1 VPYSRAQAR
10 WSARTGVAGLLSF
23 FRTILGRGPSLALLL
38 CGALL
43 LAAPVQ
49 AQDDDP
55 TPKQQ
60 LAQFDA
66 SLKEVDRKRDAAE
79 ATETLAMLSETA
91 SQVRRD
97 AEALE
102 KSLQPQL
109 DQLTEQL
116 AQLGT
121 APEGTTEPPELATQR
136 RNLTRQRDAL
146 ASSIAQAKAS
156 AVRAGQ
162 LATDIEKQRTAQRTE
177 ELGQKVDSPLSPSL
191 WRKVAKQLPVDIAR
205 VTPLAAQGRD
215 ALVDALNKEGW
226 WTPLLGLLAAL
237 VMMFPLR
244 LWLRA
249 LGRRFAASDRAPDG
263 RLRRSGLAM
272 WLLLVGTLLPGYAV
286 VVFIASLNA
295 IGGIAPRLQN
305 VADGVVQA
313 TFVAAFIAALS
324 ACLLVPT
331 RPSWRLLN
339 LDDTAA
345 LKLRKYAWG
354 AAALAWFS
362 TVLVAIDQATRT
374 SDVTTVALD
383 GVIALTYLGLIM
395 AMLVTLSR
403 LHRRQNA
410 EAEAKLEAQ
419 ADGVGAAVPV
429 RRSSWLVL
437 ARVAGNLAVTAAI
450 IASLLGYVNFAK
462 FVNEQLIGGAIVVLA
477 AMLLFKFVDDFST
490 WLLNADSKVGQTI
503 LLSTGL
509 SVSRLEQAGVLLSA
523 MLRTLVVLIAL
534 LALAA
539 PFGNV
544 GTIVERIAALANG
557 ITINKDLTLQP
568 GRIATGVLVLLVGV
582 GLTQLMQRWLTD
594 TYLPKTELDLGARN
608 SISTIA
614 GYVGIILVGLWALTA
629 MGLDMK
635 NLALLASALS
645 VGIGFG
651 LQAIIQNFVSG
662 LILLAERPVK
672 IGDWVKLGDQEGDI
686 RRINVRSTEI
696 QVGDKSTLIVPNS
709 ELITKTIRNMTMGN
723 NQGRIQIQFAVPTS
737 TDVAGLKQALLD
749 AYGAHQ
755 AVLAQPAPS
764 VFIDSIAGGQI
775 TFNSF
780 AYVASPRQV
789 YGTRSD
795 LYFSLL
801 QILAERGIP
810 LSTPTDI
817 HLVRDTPPE

>member
-1 VPYSRAQAR
+1 MSSFLRSIRA
-10 WSARTGVAGLLSF
+10 
-23 FRTILGRGPSLALLL
+23 RGPWLALLL
-38 CGALL
+38 CSVFLL
-43 LAAPVQ
+43 SAPVL
-49 AQDDDP
+49 AQDEDP

-60 LAQFDA
+60 LADIDS
-66 SLKEVDRKRDAAE
+66 SLKEIDRKRGDAE
-79 ATETLAMLSETA
+79 AIETLAMLSENA
-91 SQVRRD
+91 SQARRD

-109 DQLTEQL
+109 DRLNEQL

-121 APEGTTEPPELATQR
+121 PAEGATEPPELAAQR
-136 RNLTRQRDAL
+136 RTLNKQRDGL
-146 ASSIAQAKAS
+146 AASVAQAKAS
-156 AVRAGQ
+156 AVRAQQ
-162 LATDIEKQRTAQRTE
+162 LATDIDQQRAAQRTE
-177 ELGQKVDSPLSPSL
+177 ELGKKVASPLSPAL
-191 WRKVAKQLPVDIAR
+191 WSKVAERLPIDIAR
-205 VTPLAAQGRD
+205 VAPLAEQGRD
-215 ALVDALNKEGW
+215 AFVAGIRANGW
-226 WTPLLGLLAAL
+226 GTPLLGLVAAL

-244 LWLRA
+244 LWLRR
-249 LGRRFAASDRAPDG
+249 LGRQFAASDRAPDG

-295 IGGIAPRLQN
+295 IGAIAPRLQN
-305 VADGVVQA
+305 VADGVQQA
-313 TFVAAFIAALS
+313 TFAAAFIAALS
-324 ACLLVPT
+324 ACLLVPS

-354 AAALAWFS
+354 AAALAWLS

-395 AMLVTLSR
+395 AMLVTLAR
-403 LHRRQNA
+403 LHRRQTA

-419 ADGVGAAVPV
+419 AEGVGASTPV

-437 ARVAGNLAVTAAI
+437 ARVAGNIAVVAAI
-450 IASLLGYVNFAK
+450 VATLLGYVNFAK
-462 FVNEQLIGGAIVVLA
+462 FVNQQLIGGSIVVLA
-477 AMLLFKFVDDFST
+477 ATLLFKFVDDLST
-490 WLLNADSKVGQTI
+490 WMLNADSKVGQTI

-523 MLRTLVVLIAL
+523 MLRSLVVLVAL

-544 GTIVERIAALANG
+544 GTIVERIASLSNG
-557 ITINKDLTLQP
+557 IEINKDLTLQP
-568 GRIATGVLVLLVGV
+568 GRIVTGVLVLLVGM
-582 GLTQLMQRWLTD
+582 GLTQLLQRWLTD

-629 MGLDMK
+629 MGLNLK
-635 NLALLASALS
+635 NLALLVSALS

-696 QVGDKSTLIVPNS
+696 QVGDRSTLIVPNS

-723 NQGRIQIQFAVPTS
+723 NQGRIQIQFAVPPS
-737 TDVAGLKQALLD
+737 TDVGNLRQALLD
-749 AYGAHQ
+749 AYTAHTN
-755 AVLAQPAPS
+755 VLKQPAPT
-764 VFIDSIAGGQI
+764 VYIDSIAGGQI
-775 TFNSF
+775 TMNSF

-789 YGTRSD
+789 YATRSD

-801 QILAERGIP
+801 QILAERNIP

-817 HLVRDTPPE
+817 HITRDPQE

>member
-1 VPYSRAQAR
+1 MLCSVF
-10 WSARTGVAGLLSF
+10 LLS
-23 FRTILGRGPSLALLL
+23 
-38 CGALL
+38 
-43 LAAPVQ
+43 APVL
-49 AQDDDP
+49 AQDEDP

-60 LAQFDA
+60 LADIDA
-66 SLKEVDRKRDAAE
+66 KLKEVDRKRGDAA
-79 ATETLAMLSETA
+79 AIETLAMLSEDA
-91 SQVRRD
+91 SKARRD

-109 DQLTEQL
+109 DRLDEQL

-121 APEGTTEPPELATQR
+121 PAEGATEPPELAAQR
-136 RNLTRQRDAL
+136 RTLNKQRDGL
-146 ASSIAQAKAS
+146 AASVAQAKTS
-156 AVRAGQ
+156 AVRAQQ
-162 LATDIEKQRTAQRTE
+162 LATDIDQQRAAQRTE
-177 ELGQKVDSPLSPSL
+177 ELGQKVASPLSPAL
-191 WRKVAKQLPVDIAR
+191 WSKVAERLPIDIAR
-205 VTPLAAQGRD
+205 VAPLAEQGRD
-215 ALVDALNKEGW
+215 AFVAGIRANGW
-226 WTPLLGLLAAL
+226 GTPLLGLVAAL

-244 LWLRA
+244 LWLRR
-249 LGRRFAASDRAPDG
+249 LGRQFAASDRAPDG

-286 VVFIASLNA
+286 VVLMAALDA
-295 IGGIAPRLQN
+295 IDAIAPRLQV
-305 VADGVVQA
+305 VADGLETA
-313 TFVAAFIAALS
+313 TFRAAFIAALS
-324 ACLLVPT
+324 ACLLVPK

-354 AAALAWFS
+354 AAALAWLS

-383 GVIALTYLGLIM
+383 GLIALTYLGLIM
-395 AMLVTLSR
+395 AMLVTLAR
-403 LHRRQNA
+403 LHRRQTA

-419 ADGVGAAVPV
+419 ADGLGVSTPV

-437 ARVAGNLAVTAAI
+437 ARVAGNIAVVAAI
-450 IASLLGYVNFAK
+450 IATLLGYLNFAK
-462 FVNEQLIGGAIVVLA
+462 FVNQQLIGGSIVVLA
-477 AMLLFKFVDDFST
+477 ATLLFKFVDDLST
-490 WLLNADSKVGQTI
+490 WMLNADSKVGQTI

-523 MLRTLVVLIAL
+523 MLRSLVVLVAL

-544 GTIVERIAALANG
+544 GTIVERIASLSNG
-557 ITINKDLTLQP
+557 IEINKDLTLQP
-568 GRIATGVLVLLVGV
+568 GRIVTGVLVLLVGM
-582 GLTQLMQRWLTD
+582 GLTQLLQRWLTD

-629 MGLDMK
+629 MGLNLK
-635 NLALLASALS
+635 NLALLVSALS

-696 QVGDKSTLIVPNS
+696 QVGDRSTLIVPNS

-723 NQGRIQIQFAVPTS
+723 NQGRIQIQFAVPPS
-737 TDVAGLKQALLD
+737 TDVGNLRQALLD
-749 AYGAHQ
+749 AYTAHTN
-755 AVLAQPAPS
+755 VLKQPAPT
-764 VFIDSIAGGQI
+764 VYIDSIAGGQI
-775 TFNSF
+775 TMNSF

-789 YGTRSD
+789 YATRSD

-801 QILAERGIP
+801 QILAERNIP

-817 HLVRDTPPE
+817 HITRDPQE

>member
-1 VPYSRAQAR
+1 MSSFLRSIRA
-10 WSARTGVAGLLSF
+10 
-23 FRTILGRGPSLALLL
+23 RGPWLALLL
-38 CGALL
+38 CTAFLL
-43 LAAPVQ
+43 SAPVL
-49 AQDDDP
+49 AQDEDP

-60 LAQFDA
+60 LADID
-66 SLKEVDRKRDAAE
+66 SRLKEVERKRGDAE
-79 ATETLAMLSETA
+79 AIETLAMLSENA
-91 SQVRRD
+91 SQARRD

-102 KSLQPQL
+102 KALQPQL
-109 DQLTEQL
+109 VRLDEQL

-121 APEGTTEPPELATQR
+121 PAEGTAEPPELAAQR
-136 RNLTRQRDAL
+136 RTITKQRDGL
-146 ASSIAQAKAS
+146 AASVAQAKTS
-156 AVRAGQ
+156 AVRAQQ
-162 LATDIEKQRTAQRTE
+162 LATDIDQQRAAQRTE
-177 ELGQKVDSPLSPSL
+177 ELGQKVASPLSPAL
-191 WRKVAKQLPVDIAR
+191 WSKVAERLPIDIAR
-205 VTPLAAQGRD
+205 VAPLAKQGRD
-215 ALVDALNKEGW
+215 TLIAALRANGW
-226 WTPLLGLLAAL
+226 GTPLLGLAAAL

-244 LWLRA
+244 LWLRR
-249 LGRRFAASDRAPDG
+249 LGRRFAASERAPDG

-295 IGGIAPRLQN
+295 IGAIAPRLQN
-305 VADGVVQA
+305 VADGVEQA
-313 TFVAAFIAALS
+313 TFAAAFIAALS
-324 ACLLVPT
+324 ACLLVPK

-354 AAALAWFS
+354 AAALAWLS

-395 AMLVTLSR
+395 AMLVTLAR
-403 LHRRQNA
+403 LHRRQTA

-419 ADGVGAAVPV
+419 ADGLTVSTPV

-437 ARVAGNLAVTAAI
+437 ARVAGNIAVVAAI
-450 IASLLGYVNFAK
+450 IATLLGYVNFAK
-462 FVNEQLIGGAIVVLA
+462 FVNQQLIGGSIVVLA
-477 AMLLFKFVDDFST
+477 ATLLFKFVDDLST
-490 WLLNADSKVGQTI
+490 WMLNADSKVGQTI

-523 MLRTLVVLIAL
+523 MLRTLVVLVAL

-544 GTIVERIAALANG
+544 GTIVERIASLSNG
-557 ITINKDLTLQP
+557 IEINKDLTLQP
-568 GRIATGVLVLLVGV
+568 GRIVTGVLVLLVGM
-582 GLTQLMQRWLTD
+582 GLTQLLQRWLTD

-629 MGLDMK
+629 MGLNLK
-635 NLALLASALS
+635 NLALLVSALS

-696 QVGDKSTLIVPNS
+696 QVGDRSTLIVPNS

-723 NQGRIQIQFAVPTS
+723 NQGRIQIQFAVPPS
-737 TDVAGLKQALLD
+737 TDVGNLRQALLD
-749 AYGAHQ
+749 AYTAHTS
-755 AVLAQPAPS
+755 VLKQPAPT
-764 VFIDSIAGGQI
+764 VYIDSIAGGQI
-775 TFNSF
+775 TINSF

-789 YGTRSD
+789 YTTRSD

-801 QILAERGIP
+801 QILAERNIP

-817 HLVRDTPPE
+817 HITRDPQE

>member
-1 VPYSRAQAR
+1 VSSFLRSIRA
-10 WSARTGVAGLLSF
+10 
-23 FRTILGRGPSLALLL
+23 RGPWLALLL
-38 CGALL
+38 CTAFLL
-43 LAAPVQ
+43 SAPVL
-49 AQDDDP
+49 AQDEDP

-60 LAQFDA
+60 LADID
-66 SLKEVDRKRDAAE
+66 SRLKEVERKRGDAE
-79 ATETLAMLSETA
+79 AIETLAMLSENA
-91 SQVRRD
+91 SQARRD

-102 KSLQPQL
+102 KALRPQL
-109 DQLTEQL
+109 DRISEQL

-121 APEGTTEPPELATQR
+121 PAEGTTEPPELAAQR
-136 RNLTRQRDAL
+136 RTITKQRDGL
-146 ASSIAQAKAS
+146 AASVAQAKTS
-156 AVRAGQ
+156 AVRAQQ
-162 LATDIEKQRTAQRTE
+162 LATDIDQQRAAQRTE
-177 ELGQKVDSPLSPSL
+177 ELGQKVASPLSPAL
-191 WRKVAKQLPVDIAR
+191 WSKVAERLPIDIAR
-205 VTPLAAQGRD
+205 VAPLAKQGRD
-215 ALVDALNKEGW
+215 TLIAAVRANGW
-226 WTPLLGLLAAL
+226 GTPLLGLAAAL

-244 LWLRA
+244 LWLRR
-249 LGRRFAASDRAPDG
+249 LGRRFAASERAPDG

-295 IGGIAPRLQN
+295 IGAIAPRLQN
-305 VADGVVQA
+305 VADGVEQA
-313 TFVAAFIAALS
+313 TFAAAFIAALS
-324 ACLLVPT
+324 ACLLVPK

-354 AAALAWFS
+354 AAALAWLS

-395 AMLVTLSR
+395 AMLVTLAR
-403 LHRRQNA
+403 LHRRQTA

-419 ADGVGAAVPV
+419 ADGLTVSTPV

-437 ARVAGNLAVTAAI
+437 ARVAGNIAVVAAI
-450 IASLLGYVNFAK
+450 IATLLGYVNFAK
-462 FVNEQLIGGAIVVLA
+462 FVNQQLIGGSIVVLA
-477 AMLLFKFVDDFST
+477 ATLLFKFVDDLST
-490 WLLNADSKVGQTI
+490 WMLNADSKVGQTI

-523 MLRTLVVLIAL
+523 MLRTLVVLVAL

-544 GTIVERIAALANG
+544 GTIVERIASLSNG
-557 ITINKDLTLQP
+557 IEINKDLTLQP
-568 GRIATGVLVLLVGV
+568 GRIVTGVLVLLVGM
-582 GLTQLMQRWLTD
+582 GLTQLLQRWLTD

-629 MGLDMK
+629 MGLNLK
-635 NLALLASALS
+635 NLALLVSALS

-696 QVGDKSTLIVPNS
+696 QVGDRSTLIVPNS

-723 NQGRIQIQFAVPTS
+723 NQGRIQIQFAVPPS
-737 TDVAGLKQALLD
+737 TDVGNLRQALLD
-749 AYGAHQ
+749 AYTAHTS
-755 AVLAQPAPS
+755 VLKQPAPT
-764 VFIDSIAGGQI
+764 VYIDSIAGGQI
-775 TFNSF
+775 TINSF

-789 YGTRSD
+789 YATRSD

-801 QILAERGIP
+801 QILAERNIP

-817 HLVRDTPPE
+817 HITRDPQE

>member
-1 VPYSRAQAR
+1 M
-10 WSARTGVAGLLSF
+10 AGLSSF
-23 FRTILGRGPSLALLL
+23 FRTILVRGPWLALLL
-38 CGALL
+38 CCTLL
-43 LAAPVQ
+43 LAVPAL

-60 LAQFDA
+60 LAQID
-66 SLKEVDRKRDAAE
+66 STLKDIERKRVDAA
-79 ATETLAMLSETA
+79 AVETLSMLSEEA
-91 SQVRRD
+91 SQARRD

-102 KSLQPQL
+102 KALQPQL
-109 DQLTEQL
+109 DRLDEQL

-121 APEGTTEPPELATQR
+121 PAEGTTEPPELVTQR
-136 RNLTRQRDAL
+136 RTITRQRDGL
-146 ASSIAQAKAS
+146 MASMAQAKAS
-156 AVRAGQ
+156 AVRAQ
-162 LATDIEKQRTAQRTE
+162 QMAADIDQQRTAQRTE
-177 ELGQKVDSPLSPSL
+177 ELGQKVASPLSPAL
-191 WRKVAKQLPVDIAR
+191 WTKVAERLPIDIAR
-205 VTPLAAQGRD
+205 VAPLAQMGRD
-215 ALVDALNKEGW
+215 ALVAGIRTHGW
-226 WTPLLGLLAAL
+226 GTLLLGVAAAL

-249 LGRRFAASDRAPDG
+249 LGRRFAASERAPDG

-286 VVFIASLNA
+286 VVLMAALDAINA
-295 IGGIAPRLQN
+295 IAPRLQV
-305 VADGVVQA
+305 VAEGIETA
-313 TFVAAFIAALS
+313 TFRAAFIAALS
-324 ACLLVPT
+324 ACMLVPQ

-354 AAALAWFS
+354 AAALAWLS
-362 TVLVAIDQATRT
+362 TVLVAVDQATRT

-395 AMLVTLSR
+395 AMLVTLAR
-403 LHRRQNA
+403 LHRRQTA

-419 ADGVGAAVPV
+419 ADGQGAAVPV

-437 ARVAGNLAVTAAI
+437 ARVAGNIAVVAAI
-450 IASLLGYVNFAK
+450 IATLMGYVNFAK
-462 FVNEQLIGGAIVVLA
+462 FVNQQLIGGSIVVLA
-477 AMLLFKFVDDFST
+477 ATLLFKFVDDFST

-523 MLRTLVVLIAL
+523 VLRTFVVLIAL

-539 PFGNV
+539 PFGNIGSV
-544 GTIVERIAALANG
+544 VERVASLANG
-557 ITINKDLTLQP
+557 ISIGDITLKP
-568 GRIATGVLVLLVGV
+568 ARIAIALLVMLVGL
-582 GLTQLMQRWLTD
+582 GLTQLLQRWLTD

-608 SISTIA
+608 SISTITR
-614 GYVGIILVGLWALTA
+614 YVGIILVGLWALTA
-629 MGLDMK
+629 MGLNLK
-635 NLALLASALS
+635 NLALLVSALS

-723 NQGRIQIQFAVPTS
+723 NQGRIQIQFAVPAS
-737 TDVAGLKQALLD
+737 TDVAGLRQALLD
-749 AYGAHQ
+749 AYGAHDT
-755 AVLAQPAPS
+755 VLPQPAPA
-764 VFIDSIAGGQI
+764 VYIDGIAGGQI
-775 TFNSF
+775 TINSF
-780 AYVASPRQV
+780 AYVVSPRQV

-801 QILAERGIP
+801 QILAERHIP

-817 HLVRDTPPE
+817 HITRDPPQ

>member
-1 VPYSRAQAR
+1 MSSFLRSIRA
-10 WSARTGVAGLLSF
+10 
-23 FRTILGRGPSLALLL
+23 RGPWLALLL
-38 CGALL
+38 CSVFLL
-43 LAAPVQ
+43 SAPVL
-49 AQDDDP
+49 AQDEDP

-60 LAQFDA
+60 LADIDS
-66 SLKEVDRKRDAAE
+66 SLKEIDRKRGDAE
-79 ATETLAMLSETA
+79 AIETLAMLSENA
-91 SQVRRD
+91 SQARRD

-109 DQLTEQL
+109 DRLDEQL

-121 APEGTTEPPELATQR
+121 PAEGAIEPPELAAQR
-136 RNLTRQRDAL
+136 RTLNKQRDGL
-146 ASSIAQAKAS
+146 AASVAQAKAS
-156 AVRAGQ
+156 AVRAQQ
-162 LATDIEKQRTAQRTE
+162 LATDIDQQRAAQRTE
-177 ELGQKVDSPLSPSL
+177 ELGKKVASPLSPAL
-191 WRKVAKQLPVDIAR
+191 WSKVAERLPIDIAR
-205 VTPLAAQGRD
+205 VAPLAEQGRD
-215 ALVDALNKEGW
+215 AFVAGIRANGW
-226 WTPLLGLLAAL
+226 GTPLLGLVAAL

-244 LWLRA
+244 LWLRR
-249 LGRRFAASDRAPDG
+249 LGRQFAASDRAPDG

-295 IGGIAPRLQN
+295 IGAIAPRLQN
-305 VADGVVQA
+305 VADGVQQA
-313 TFVAAFIAALS
+313 TFAAAFIAALS
-324 ACLLVPT
+324 ACLLVPS

-354 AAALAWFS
+354 AAALAWLS
-362 TVLVAIDQATRT
+362 TVLVAIDRATRT

-395 AMLVTLSR
+395 AMLVTLAR
-403 LHRRQNA
+403 LHRRQTA

-419 ADGVGAAVPV
+419 ADGQGPSTPV

-437 ARVAGNLAVTAAI
+437 ARVAGNIAVVAAI
-450 IASLLGYVNFAK
+450 VATLLGYVNFAK
-462 FVNEQLIGGAIVVLA
+462 FVNQQLIGGSIVVLA
-477 AMLLFKFVDDFST
+477 ATLLFKFVDDLST
-490 WLLNADSKVGQTI
+490 WMLNADSKVGQTI

-523 MLRTLVVLIAL
+523 MLRSLVVLVAL

-544 GTIVERIAALANG
+544 GTIVERIASLSNG
-557 ITINKDLTLQP
+557 IEINKDLTLQP
-568 GRIATGVLVLLVGV
+568 GRIVTGVLVLLVGM
-582 GLTQLMQRWLTD
+582 GLTQLLQRWLTD

-629 MGLDMK
+629 MGLNLK
-635 NLALLASALS
+635 NLALLVSALS

-696 QVGDKSTLIVPNS
+696 QVGDRSTLIVPNS

-723 NQGRIQIQFAVPTS
+723 NQGRIQIQFAVPPS
-737 TDVAGLKQALLD
+737 TDVGNLRQALLD
-749 AYGAHQ
+749 AYTAHTN
-755 AVLAQPAPS
+755 VLKQPAPT
-764 VFIDSIAGGQI
+764 VYIDSIAGGQI
-775 TFNSF
+775 TMNSF

-789 YGTRSD
+789 YATRSD

-801 QILAERGIP
+801 QILAERNIP

-817 HLVRDTPPE
+817 HITRDPQE

>member
-1 VPYSRAQAR
+1 
-10 WSARTGVAGLLSF
+10 
-23 FRTILGRGPSLALLL
+23 
-38 CGALL
+38 
-43 LAAPVQ
+43 
-49 AQDDDP
+49 
-55 TPKQQ
+55 
-60 LAQFDA
+60 
-66 SLKEVDRKRDAAE
+66 
-79 ATETLAMLSETA
+79 M
-91 SQVRRD
+91 
-97 AEALE
+97 
-102 KSLQPQL
+102 
-109 DQLTEQL
+109 
-116 AQLGT
+116 
-121 APEGTTEPPELATQR
+121 
-136 RNLTRQRDAL
+136 
-146 ASSIAQAKAS
+146 
-156 AVRAGQ
+156 
-162 LATDIEKQRTAQRTE
+162 
-177 ELGQKVDSPLSPSL
+177 
-191 WRKVAKQLPVDIAR
+191 
-205 VTPLAAQGRD
+205 
-215 ALVDALNKEGW
+215 
-226 WTPLLGLLAAL
+226 
-237 VMMFPLR
+237 
-244 LWLRA
+244 
-249 LGRRFAASDRAPDG
+249 
-263 RLRRSGLAM
+263 
-272 WLLLVGTLLPGYAV
+272 
-286 VVFIASLNA
+286 
-295 IGGIAPRLQN
+295 
-305 VADGVVQA
+305 
-313 TFVAAFIAALS
+313 
-324 ACLLVPT
+324 
-331 RPSWRLLN
+331 
-339 LDDTAA
+339 
-345 LKLRKYAWG
+345 
-354 AAALAWFS
+354 
-362 TVLVAIDQATRT
+362 
-374 SDVTTVALD
+374 
-383 GVIALTYLGLIM
+383 
-395 AMLVTLSR
+395 
-403 LHRRQNA
+403 
-410 EAEAKLEAQ
+410 
-419 ADGVGAAVPV
+419 GAAVPV

-523 MLRTLVVLIAL
+523 MLRALVVLIAL

-568 GRIATGVLVLLVGV
+568 GRIVTGVLVLLVGV

>member
-1 VPYSRAQAR
+1 MS
-10 WSARTGVAGLLSF
+10 
-23 FRTILGRGPSLALLL
+23 
-38 CGALL
+38 
-43 LAAPVQ
+43 APVL
-49 AQDDDP
+49 AQDEDP

-60 LAQFDA
+60 LADID
-66 SLKEVDRKRDAAE
+66 SRLKEVERKRGDAE
-79 ATETLAMLSETA
+79 AIETLAMLSENA
-91 SQVRRD
+91 SQARRD

-102 KSLQPQL
+102 KALQPQL
-109 DQLTEQL
+109 VRLDEQL

-121 APEGTTEPPELATQR
+121 PAEGTAEPPELAAQR
-136 RNLTRQRDAL
+136 RTITKQRDGL
-146 ASSIAQAKAS
+146 AASVAQAKTS
-156 AVRAGQ
+156 AVRAQQ
-162 LATDIEKQRTAQRTE
+162 LATDIDQQRAAQRTE
-177 ELGQKVDSPLSPSL
+177 ELGQKVASPLSPAL
-191 WRKVAKQLPVDIAR
+191 WSKVAERLPIDIAR
-205 VTPLAAQGRD
+205 VAPLAKQGRD
-215 ALVDALNKEGW
+215 TLIAALRANGW
-226 WTPLLGLLAAL
+226 GTPLLGLAAAL

-244 LWLRA
+244 LWLRR
-249 LGRRFAASDRAPDG
+249 LGRRFAASERAPDG

-295 IGGIAPRLQN
+295 IGAIAPRLQN
-305 VADGVVQA
+305 VADGVEQA
-313 TFVAAFIAALS
+313 TFAAAFIAALS
-324 ACLLVPT
+324 ACLLVPK

-354 AAALAWFS
+354 AAALAWLS

-395 AMLVTLSR
+395 AMLVTLAR
-403 LHRRQNA
+403 LHRRQTA

-419 ADGVGAAVPV
+419 ADGLTVSTPV

-437 ARVAGNLAVTAAI
+437 ARVAGNIAVVAAI
-450 IASLLGYVNFAK
+450 IATLLGYVNFAK
-462 FVNEQLIGGAIVVLA
+462 FVNQQLIGGSIVVLA
-477 AMLLFKFVDDFST
+477 ATLLFKFVDDLST
-490 WLLNADSKVGQTI
+490 WMLNADSKVGQTI

-523 MLRTLVVLIAL
+523 MLRTLVVLVAL

-544 GTIVERIAALANG
+544 GTIVERIASLSNG
-557 ITINKDLTLQP
+557 IEINKDLTLQP
-568 GRIATGVLVLLVGV
+568 GRIVTGVLVLLVGM
-582 GLTQLMQRWLTD
+582 GLTQLLQRWLTD

-629 MGLDMK
+629 MGLNLK
-635 NLALLASALS
+635 NLALLVSALS

-696 QVGDKSTLIVPNS
+696 QVGDRSTLIVPNS

-723 NQGRIQIQFAVPTS
+723 NQGRIQIQFAVPPS
-737 TDVAGLKQALLD
+737 TDVGNLRQALLD
-749 AYGAHQ
+749 AYTAHTS
-755 AVLAQPAPS
+755 VLKQPAPT
-764 VFIDSIAGGQI
+764 VYIDSIAGGQI
-775 TFNSF
+775 TINSF

-789 YGTRSD
+789 YATRSD

-801 QILAERGIP
+801 QILAERNIP

-817 HLVRDTPPE
+817 HITRDPQE

>member
-1 VPYSRAQAR
+1 M
-10 WSARTGVAGLLSF
+10 
-23 FRTILGRGPSLALLL
+23 RGPWLALLL

-43 LAAPVQ
+43 LAAPVL

-66 SLKEVDRKRDAAE
+66 SLKDVERKRDSAE

-97 AEALE
+97 AEALG

-109 DQLTEQL
+109 DQLDEQL

-121 APEGTTEPPELATQR
+121 APEGSTEPPELATQR

-146 ASSIAQAKAS
+146 ASSVAQAKTS

-162 LATDIEKQRTAQRTE
+162 LANDIEKQRTAQRTE
-177 ELGQKVDSPLSPSL
+177 ELGQKVDSPLSPKL

-215 ALVDALNKEGW
+215 ALVSALDKEGW
-226 WTPLLGLLAAL
+226 GTPLLGLLAAL

-249 LGRRFAASDRAPDG
+249 LGRRFAASERAPDG

-295 IGGIAPRLQN
+295 IGGIAPRLQT
-305 VADGVVQA
+305 VADGVQA
-313 TFVAAFIAALS
+313 ASFAAAFIAALS

-362 TVLVAIDQATRT
+362 TVLVAIDRATRT

-403 LHRRQNA
+403 LHRRQTA

-450 IASLLGYVNFAK
+450 IATLLGYVNFAK
-462 FVNEQLIGGAIVVLA
+462 FVNQQLIGGSIVVLA
-477 AMLLFKFVDDFST
+477 ALLLFKFVDDLCT

-523 MLRTLVVLIAL
+523 VLRTLVVLIAL

-539 PFGNV
+539 PFGNIGSV
-544 GTIVERIAALANG
+544 VERMGALASGFPIGN
-557 ITINKDLTLQP
+557 ITLKP
-568 GRIATGVLVLLVGV
+568 ARIAIALMVVIV
-582 GLTQLMQRWLTD
+582 GLAVVQLMQRWLAD

-608 SISTIA
+608 SISMITR
-614 GYVGIILVGLWALTA
+614 YVGIILVGLWALTA

-723 NQGRIQIQFAVPTS
+723 NQGRIQIQFAVPAS

-755 AVLAQPAPS
+755 AVLQQPAPS
-764 VFIDSIAGGQI
+764 VFIDSIGGGQI

-801 QILAERGIP
+801 QILAERDIP

>member
-1 VPYSRAQAR
+1 MAGVSSFLRSIRA
-10 WSARTGVAGLLSF
+10 
-23 FRTILGRGPSLALLL
+23 RGPWLVLLL
-38 CGALL
+38 CSVFLL
-43 LAAPVQ
+43 SAPVL
-49 AQDDDP
+49 AQDEDP

-60 LAQFDA
+60 LADIDA
-66 SLKEVDRKRDAAE
+66 KLKEVDRKRGDAA
-79 ATETLAMLSETA
+79 AIETLAMLSEDA
-91 SQVRRD
+91 SKARRD

-109 DQLTEQL
+109 DRLDEQL

-121 APEGTTEPPELATQR
+121 PAEGATEPPELAAQR
-136 RNLTRQRDAL
+136 RTLNKQRDGL
-146 ASSIAQAKAS
+146 AASVAQAKTS
-156 AVRAGQ
+156 AVRAQQ
-162 LATDIEKQRTAQRTE
+162 LATDIDQQRAAQRTE
-177 ELGQKVDSPLSPSL
+177 ELGQKVASPLSPAL
-191 WRKVAKQLPVDIAR
+191 WSKVAERLPIDIAR
-205 VTPLAAQGRD
+205 VAPLAEQGRD
-215 ALVDALNKEGW
+215 AFVAGIRANGW
-226 WTPLLGLLAAL
+226 GTPLLGLVAAL

-244 LWLRA
+244 LWLRR
-249 LGRRFAASDRAPDG
+249 LGRQFAASDRAPDG

-295 IGGIAPRLQN
+295 IGAIAPRLQN
-305 VADGVVQA
+305 VADGVQQA
-313 TFVAAFIAALS
+313 TFAAAFIAALS
-324 ACLLVPT
+324 ACLLVPS

-354 AAALAWFS
+354 AAALAWLS
-362 TVLVAIDQATRT
+362 TVLVAIDRATRT

-395 AMLVTLSR
+395 AMLVTLAR
-403 LHRRQNA
+403 LHRRQTA

-419 ADGVGAAVPV
+419 ADGQGPSTPV

-437 ARVAGNLAVTAAI
+437 ARVAGNIAVVAAI
-450 IASLLGYVNFAK
+450 VATLLGYVNFAK
-462 FVNEQLIGGAIVVLA
+462 FVNQQLIGGSIVVLA
-477 AMLLFKFVDDFST
+477 ATLLFKFVDDLST
-490 WLLNADSKVGQTI
+490 WMLNADSKVGQTI

-523 MLRTLVVLIAL
+523 MLRSLVVLVAL

-544 GTIVERIAALANG
+544 GTIVERIASLSNG
-557 ITINKDLTLQP
+557 IEINKDLTLQP
-568 GRIATGVLVLLVGV
+568 GRIVTGVLVLLVGM
-582 GLTQLMQRWLTD
+582 GLTQLLQRWLTD

-629 MGLDMK
+629 MGLNLK
-635 NLALLASALS
+635 NLALLVSALS

-696 QVGDKSTLIVPNS
+696 QVGDRSTLIVPNS

-723 NQGRIQIQFAVPTS
+723 NQGRIQIQFAVPPS
-737 TDVAGLKQALLD
+737 TDVGNLRQALLD
-749 AYGAHQ
+749 AYTAHTN
-755 AVLAQPAPS
+755 VLKQPAPT
-764 VFIDSIAGGQI
+764 VYIDSIAGGQI
-775 TFNSF
+775 TMNSF

-789 YGTRSD
+789 YATRSD

-801 QILAERGIP
+801 QILAERNIP

-817 HLVRDTPPE
+817 HITRDPQE

>member
-1 VPYSRAQAR
+1 MSSFLRSIRA
-10 WSARTGVAGLLSF
+10 
-23 FRTILGRGPSLALLL
+23 RGPWLALLL
-38 CGALL
+38 CSVFLL
-43 LAAPVQ
+43 SAPVL
-49 AQDDDP
+49 AQDEDP

-60 LAQFDA
+60 LADIDS
-66 SLKEVDRKRDAAE
+66 SLKEIDRKRGDAE
-79 ATETLAMLSETA
+79 AIETLAMLSENA
-91 SQVRRD
+91 SQARRD
-97 AEALE
+97 AEALD

-109 DQLTEQL
+109 DRLNEQL

-121 APEGTTEPPELATQR
+121 PAEGTTEPPELATQR
-136 RNLTRQRDAL
+136 RTLTKQRDGL
-146 ASSIAQAKAS
+146 AASVAQAKAS
-156 AVRAGQ
+156 AVRAQQ
-162 LATDIEKQRTAQRTE
+162 LAADIEQQRTAQRTE
-177 ELGQKVDSPLSPSL
+177 ELGQKVASPLSPAL
-191 WRKVAKQLPVDIAR
+191 WSKVAERLPIDIAR
-205 VTPLAAQGRD
+205 VAPLAEQGRD
-215 ALVDALNKEGW
+215 AFVAGIRTHGW
-226 WTPLLGLLAAL
+226 GTPVLGLIAAL

-244 LWLRA
+244 LWLRR
-249 LGRRFAASDRAPDG
+249 LGRQFAASDRAPDG

-295 IGGIAPRLQN
+295 IGAIAPRLQN
-305 VADGVVQA
+305 VADGVQQA
-313 TFVAAFIAALS
+313 TFAAAFIAALS
-324 ACLLVPT
+324 ACLLVPS

-354 AAALAWFS
+354 AAALAWLS
-362 TVLVAIDQATRT
+362 TVLVAIDRATRT

-395 AMLVTLSR
+395 AMLVTLAR
-403 LHRRQNA
+403 LHRRQTA

-419 ADGVGAAVPV
+419 AEGVGASTPV

-437 ARVAGNLAVTAAI
+437 ARVAGNIAVVAAI
-450 IASLLGYVNFAK
+450 VATLLGYVNFAK
-462 FVNEQLIGGAIVVLA
+462 FVNQQLIGGSIVVLA
-477 AMLLFKFVDDFST
+477 ATLLFKFVDDLST
-490 WLLNADSKVGQTI
+490 WMLNADSKVGQTI

-523 MLRTLVVLIAL
+523 MLRTLVVLVAL

-544 GTIVERIAALANG
+544 GTIVERIASLSNG
-557 ITINKDLTLQP
+557 IKINEGLTLQP
-568 GRIATGVLVLLVGV
+568 GRIVTGVLVLLVGM
-582 GLTQLMQRWLTD
+582 GLTQLLQRWLTD

-614 GYVGIILVGLWALTA
+614 GYVGIILVCLWALTA
-629 MGLDMK
+629 MGLNLK
-635 NLALLASALS
+635 NLALLVSALS

-696 QVGDKSTLIVPNS
+696 QVGDRSTLIVPNS

-723 NQGRIQIQFAVPTS
+723 NQGRIQIQFAVPPS
-737 TDVAGLKQALLD
+737 TDVGNLRQALLD
-749 AYGAHQ
+749 AYTAHTN
-755 AVLAQPAPS
+755 VLKQPAPT
-764 VFIDSIAGGQI
+764 VYIDSIAGGQI
-775 TFNSF
+775 TINSF

-789 YGTRSD
+789 YATRSD

-801 QILAERGIP
+801 QILAERNIP

-817 HLVRDTPPE
+817 HITRDPQE

>member
-1 VPYSRAQAR
+1 M
-10 WSARTGVAGLLSF
+10 
-23 FRTILGRGPSLALLL
+23 RGPSLALLL

-43 LAAPVQ
+43 LAAPVL

-66 SLKEVDRKRDAAE
+66 SLKDVERKRDSAE

-97 AEALE
+97 AEALD

-121 APEGTTEPPELATQR
+121 APEGTTELPELAAQR

-146 ASSIAQAKAS
+146 ASSVAQAKSS

-162 LATDIEKQRTAQRTE
+162 LANDIEKQRTAQRTE
-177 ELGQKVDSPLSPSL
+177 ELGQKVDSPLSPAL

-215 ALVDALNKEGW
+215 ALVAALDKEGW
-226 WTPLLGLLAAL
+226 GTPLLGLLAAL

-249 LGRRFAASDRAPDG
+249 LGRRFAASERAPDG

-295 IGGIAPRLQN
+295 IGSIAPRLQT
-305 VADGVVQA
+305 VADGVQHA
-313 TFVAAFIAALS
+313 SFAAAFIAALS
-324 ACLLVPT
+324 ACLLVPK

-362 TVLVAIDQATRT
+362 TVLVAIDRATRT

-403 LHRRQNA
+403 LHRRQTA
-410 EAEAKLEAQ
+410 EAEANLEAQ

-450 IASLLGYVNFAK
+450 IATLLGYVNFAK
-462 FVNEQLIGGAIVVLA
+462 FVNQQLIGGSIVVLA
-477 AMLLFKFVDDFST
+477 ALLLFKFVDDLCT

-523 MLRTLVVLIAL
+523 VLRTLVVLIAL

-539 PFGNV
+539 PFGNIGSV
-544 GTIVERIAALANG
+544 VERMGALASGFPIGN
-557 ITINKDLTLQP
+557 ITLKP
-568 GRIATGVLVLLVGV
+568 ARIAIALMVVIV
-582 GLTQLMQRWLTD
+582 GLAVVQLMQRWLTD

-608 SISTIA
+608 SISMITR
-614 GYVGIILVGLWALTA
+614 YVGIILVGLWALTA

-755 AVLAQPAPS
+755 AVLQQPAPS
-764 VFIDSIAGGQI
+764 VFIDSIGGGQI

-801 QILAERGIP
+801 QILAERDIP

-817 HLVRDTPPE
+817 HLVRDTHPE

>member
-1 VPYSRAQAR
+1 M
-10 WSARTGVAGLLSF
+10 AGLSSF
-23 FRTILGRGPSLALLL
+23 LQLIRKRGPWLALLL
-38 CGALL
+38 CSVFLL
-43 LAAPVQ
+43 SAPVL
-49 AQDDDP
+49 AQDEDP

-60 LAQFDA
+60 LADIDS
-66 SLKEVDRKRDAAE
+66 SLKDVERKRGDAE
-79 ATETLAMLSETA
+79 ATETLAMLSENA
-91 SQVRRD
+91 SQARRD

-102 KSLQPQL
+102 KALQPQL
-109 DQLTEQL
+109 DRLNEQL

-121 APEGTTEPPELATQR
+121 PAEGTTEPPELAAQR
-136 RNLTRQRDAL
+136 RTLTKQRDGL
-146 ASSIAQAKAS
+146 AASVAQAKAS
-156 AVRAGQ
+156 AVRAQQ
-162 LATDIEKQRTAQRTE
+162 LAADIEQQRTAQRTE
-177 ELGQKVDSPLSPSL
+177 ELGKKVASPLSPAL
-191 WRKVAKQLPVDIAR
+191 WSKVAERLPIDIAR
-205 VTPLAAQGRD
+205 VAPLAEQGRD
-215 ALVDALNKEGW
+215 AFVAGIRTHGW
-226 WTPLLGLLAAL
+226 GTPVLGLIAAL

-249 LGRRFAASDRAPDG
+249 LGRRFAASERAPDG

-295 IGGIAPRLQN
+295 IGAIAPRLQN
-305 VADGVVQA
+305 VADGVQQA
-313 TFVAAFIAALS
+313 TFAAAFIAALS
-324 ACLLVPT
+324 ACLLVPS

-354 AAALAWFS
+354 AAALAWLS
-362 TVLVAIDQATRT
+362 TVLVALDQATRT

-395 AMLVTLSR
+395 AMLVTLAR
-403 LHRRQNA
+403 LHRRQTA

-419 ADGVGAAVPV
+419 AEGLGASTPV

-437 ARVAGNLAVTAAI
+437 ARVAGNIAVVAAI
-450 IASLLGYVNFAK
+450 VATLLGYVNFAK
-462 FVNEQLIGGAIVVLA
+462 FVNQQLIGGSIVVLA
-477 AMLLFKFVDDFST
+477 ATLLFKFVDDLST
-490 WLLNADSKVGQTI
+490 WMLNADSKVGQTI

-523 MLRTLVVLIAL
+523 MLRTLVVLVAL

-544 GTIVERIAALANG
+544 GTIVERIASLSNG
-557 ITINKDLTLQP
+557 IKINEGLTLQP
-568 GRIATGVLVLLVGV
+568 GRIVTGVLVLLVGM
-582 GLTQLMQRWLTD
+582 GLTQLLQRWLTD

-614 GYVGIILVGLWALTA
+614 GYVGIILVCLWALTA
-629 MGLDMK
+629 MGLNLK
-635 NLALLASALS
+635 NLALLVSALS

-696 QVGDKSTLIVPNS
+696 QVGDRSTLIVPNS

-723 NQGRIQIQFAVPTS
+723 NQGRIQIQFAVPPS
-737 TDVAGLKQALLD
+737 TDVGNLRQALLD
-749 AYGAHQ
+749 AYTAHTN
-755 AVLAQPAPS
+755 VLKQPAPT
-764 VFIDSIAGGQI
+764 VYIDSIAGGQI
-775 TFNSF
+775 TINSF

-789 YGTRSD
+789 YATRSD

-801 QILAERGIP
+801 QILAERNIP

-817 HLVRDTPPE
+817 HITRDPQE

>member
-1 VPYSRAQAR
+1 M
-10 WSARTGVAGLLSF
+10 AGLSSF
-23 FRTILGRGPSLALLL
+23 LRSIRARGPWLALLL
-38 CGALL
+38 CSAFLL
-43 LAAPVQ
+43 SAPVL
-49 AQDDDP
+49 AQDDAP

-60 LAQFDA
+60 LAGIDA
-66 SLKEVDRKRDAAE
+66 KLKEVDRKRGDAA
-79 ATETLAMLSETA
+79 AIETLAMLSEDA
-91 SQVRRD
+91 SKARRD

-102 KSLQPQL
+102 KELQPQL
-109 DQLTEQL
+109 VRLDEQL

-121 APEGTTEPPELATQR
+121 PAEGTTEPPELAAQR
-136 RNLTRQRDAL
+136 RTINKQRDGL
-146 ASSIAQAKAS
+146 AASVAQAKTS
-156 AVRAGQ
+156 AVRAQQ
-162 LATDIEKQRTAQRTE
+162 LAADIDQQRTAQRAE
-177 ELGQKVDSPLSPSL
+177 DMGKKVASPLSPAL
-191 WRKVAKQLPVDIAR
+191 WSKVAERLPIDIAR
-205 VTPLAAQGRD
+205 VAPLAEQGRD
-215 ALVDALNKEGW
+215 TFVAGIRANGW
-226 WTPLLGLLAAL
+226 GTPLLGLVAAL

-244 LWLRA
+244 LWLRR
-249 LGRRFAASDRAPDG
+249 LGRRFAESERAPDG

-295 IGGIAPRLQN
+295 VDAIAPRLQN
-305 VADGVVQA
+305 VADGVQQA
-313 TFVAAFIAALS
+313 TFAAAFIAALS
-324 ACLLVPT
+324 ACLLVPN

-354 AAALAWFS
+354 AAALAWLS
-362 TVLVAIDQATRT
+362 TVLVALDQATRT

-395 AMLVTLSR
+395 AMLVTLAR
-403 LHRRQNA
+403 LHRRQTA

-419 ADGVGAAVPV
+419 ADGLTASTPV

-437 ARVAGNLAVTAAI
+437 ARVAGNIAVVAAI
-450 IASLLGYVNFAK
+450 IATLLGYVNFAK
-462 FVNEQLIGGAIVVLA
+462 FVNQQLIGGSIVVMA

-523 MLRTLVVLIAL
+523 MLRTLVVLVAL

-544 GTIVERIAALANG
+544 GTIVERIASLANG
-557 ITINKDLTLQP
+557 IEINKDLTLQP
-568 GRIATGVLVLLVGV
+568 GRIVTGVLVLLVGM
-582 GLTQLMQRWLTD
+582 GLTQLLQRWLTD

-629 MGLDMK
+629 MGLNLK
-635 NLALLASALS
+635 NLALLVSALS

-723 NQGRIQIQFAVPTS
+723 NQGRIQIQFAVPPS
-737 TDVAGLKQALLD
+737 TDVGNLRQALLD
-749 AYGAHQ
+749 AYTAHTN
-755 AVLAQPAPS
+755 VLKQPAPT
-764 VFIDSIAGGQI
+764 VYIDSIAGGQI
-775 TFNSF
+775 TINSF

-789 YGTRSD
+789 YATRSD

-801 QILAERGIP
+801 HILAERNIP

-817 HLVRDTPPE
+817 HITRDPQE

>member
-1 VPYSRAQAR
+1 MPYSRAQAR
-10 WSARTGVAGLLSF
+10 LSARTGVAGVSSF
-23 FRTILGRGPSLALLL
+23 LRSIRARGPWLVLLL
-38 CGALL
+38 CSVFLL
-43 LAAPVQ
+43 SAPVL
-49 AQDDDP
+49 AQDEDP

-60 LAQFDA
+60 LADIDA
-66 SLKEVDRKRDAAE
+66 KLKEVDRKRGDAA
-79 ATETLAMLSETA
+79 AIETLAMLSDDA
-91 SQVRRD
+91 SKARRD

-109 DQLTEQL
+109 DRLDEQL

-121 APEGTTEPPELATQR
+121 PAEGATEPPELAAQR
-136 RNLTRQRDAL
+136 RTLNKQRDGL
-146 ASSIAQAKAS
+146 AASVAQAKTS
-156 AVRAGQ
+156 AVRAQQ
-162 LATDIEKQRTAQRTE
+162 LATDIDQQRAAQRTE
-177 ELGQKVDSPLSPSL
+177 ELGQKVASPLSPAL
-191 WRKVAKQLPVDIAR
+191 WSKVAERLPIDIAR
-205 VTPLAAQGRD
+205 VAPLAEQGRD
-215 ALVDALNKEGW
+215 AFVAGIRANGW
-226 WTPLLGLLAAL
+226 GTPLLGLVAAL

-244 LWLRA
+244 LWLRR
-249 LGRRFAASDRAPDG
+249 LGRQFAASDRAPDG

-295 IGGIAPRLQN
+295 IGAIAPRLQN
-305 VADGVVQA
+305 VADGVQQA
-313 TFVAAFIAALS
+313 TFAAAFIAALS
-324 ACLLVPT
+324 ACLLVPS

-354 AAALAWFS
+354 AAALAWLS
-362 TVLVAIDQATRT
+362 TVLVAIDRATRT

-395 AMLVTLSR
+395 AMLVTLAR
-403 LHRRQNA
+403 LHRRQTA

-419 ADGVGAAVPV
+419 ADGQGPSTPV

-437 ARVAGNLAVTAAI
+437 ARVAGNIAVVAAI
-450 IASLLGYVNFAK
+450 VATLLGYVNFAK
-462 FVNEQLIGGAIVVLA
+462 FVNQQLIGGSIVVLA
-477 AMLLFKFVDDFST
+477 ATLLFKFVDDLST
-490 WLLNADSKVGQTI
+490 WMLNADSKVGQTI

-523 MLRTLVVLIAL
+523 MLRSLVVLVAL

-544 GTIVERIAALANG
+544 GTIVERIASLSNG
-557 ITINKDLTLQP
+557 IEINKDLTLQP
-568 GRIATGVLVLLVGV
+568 GRIVTGVLVLLVGM
-582 GLTQLMQRWLTD
+582 GLTQLLQRWLTD

-629 MGLDMK
+629 MGLNLK
-635 NLALLASALS
+635 NLALLVSALS

-696 QVGDKSTLIVPNS
+696 QVGDRSTLIVPNS

-723 NQGRIQIQFAVPTS
+723 NQGRIQIQFAVPPS
-737 TDVAGLKQALLD
+737 TDVGNLRQALLD
-749 AYGAHQ
+749 AYTAHTN
-755 AVLAQPAPS
+755 VLKQPAPT
-764 VFIDSIAGGQI
+764 VYIDSIAGGQI
-775 TFNSF
+775 TMNSF

-789 YGTRSD
+789 YATRSD

-801 QILAERGIP
+801 QILAERNIP

-817 HLVRDTPPE
+817 HITRDPQE

>member
-1 VPYSRAQAR
+1 M
-10 WSARTGVAGLLSF
+10 
-23 FRTILGRGPSLALLL
+23 RGPWLALLL
-38 CGALL
+38 CCTLL
-43 LAAPVQ
+43 LAVPAL

-60 LAQFDA
+60 LAQID
-66 SLKEVDRKRDAAE
+66 STLKDVERKRVDAA
-79 ATETLAMLSETA
+79 AVETLSMLSEEA
-91 SQVRRD
+91 SQARRD

-102 KSLQPQL
+102 KALQPQL
-109 DQLTEQL
+109 DRLDEQL

-121 APEGTTEPPELATQR
+121 PAEGTTEPPELVTQR
-136 RNLTRQRDAL
+136 RTITRQRDGL
-146 ASSIAQAKAS
+146 MASMAQAKAS
-156 AVRAGQ
+156 AVRAQ
-162 LATDIEKQRTAQRTE
+162 QVAADIDQQRTAQRTE
-177 ELGQKVDSPLSPSL
+177 ELGQKVASPLSPAL
-191 WRKVAKQLPVDIAR
+191 WTKVAERLPIDIAR
-205 VTPLAAQGRD
+205 VAPLVQMGRD
-215 ALVDALNKEGW
+215 ALVAGIRTHGW
-226 WTPLLGLLAAL
+226 STLLLGVVAAL
-237 VMMFPLR
+237 AMMFPLR

-249 LGRRFAASDRAPDG
+249 LGRRFAASERAPDG

-286 VVFIASLNA
+286 VVLMAALDAINA
-295 IGGIAPRLQN
+295 IAPRLQV
-305 VADGVVQA
+305 VAEGIETA
-313 TFVAAFIAALS
+313 TFRAAFIAALS
-324 ACLLVPT
+324 ACMLVPQ

-354 AAALAWFS
+354 AAALAWLS
-362 TVLVAIDQATRT
+362 TVLVAVDQATRT

-395 AMLVTLSR
+395 AMLVTLAR
-403 LHRRQNA
+403 LHRRQTA

-419 ADGVGAAVPV
+419 ADGQGAAVPV

-437 ARVAGNLAVTAAI
+437 ARVAGNIAVVAAI
-450 IASLLGYVNFAK
+450 IATLMGYVNFAK
-462 FVNEQLIGGAIVVLA
+462 FVNQQLIGGSIVVLA
-477 AMLLFKFVDDFST
+477 ATLLFKFVDDFST

-523 MLRTLVVLIAL
+523 VLRTFVVLIAL

-539 PFGNV
+539 PFGNIGSV
-544 GTIVERIAALANG
+544 VERVASLANG
-557 ITINKDLTLQP
+557 ISIGDITLKP
-568 GRIATGVLVLLVGV
+568 ARIAIALLVMLVGL
-582 GLTQLMQRWLTD
+582 GLTQLLQRWLTD

-608 SISTIA
+608 SISTITR
-614 GYVGIILVGLWALTA
+614 YVGIILVALWALTA
-629 MGLDMK
+629 MGLNLK
-635 NLALLASALS
+635 NLALLVSALS

-662 LILLAERPVK
+662 LILLTERPVK

-686 RRINVRSTEI
+686 KRINVRSTEI
-696 QVGDKSTLIVPNS
+696 QVSDKSTLIVPNS

-723 NQGRIQIQFAVPTS
+723 NQGRIQIQFAVPAS
-737 TDVAGLKQALLD
+737 TDVAGLRQALLD
-749 AYGAHQ
+749 AYGAHNM
-755 AVLAQPAPS
+755 VLQQPAPA
-764 VFIDSIAGGQI
+764 VYIDGIAGGQI
-775 TFNSF
+775 TINSF

-801 QILAERGIP
+801 QILAERNIP

-817 HLVRDTPPE
+817 HITRDLPQ

>member
-1 VPYSRAQAR
+1 MLCS
-10 WSARTGVAGLLSF
+10 
-23 FRTILGRGPSLALLL
+23 ALLL
-38 CGALL
+38 S
-43 LAAPVQ
+43 APVL
-49 AQDDDP
+49 AQDEDL

-60 LAQFDA
+60 LAQIES
-66 SLKEVDRKRDAAE
+66 SLKEIDRKRGDASAI
-79 ATETLAMLSETA
+79 ETLAMLSEDA
-91 SQVRRD
+91 SKARRE

-102 KSLQPQL
+102 KELQPQL
-109 DQLTEQL
+109 VRLDEQL

-121 APEGTTEPPELATQR
+121 PAEGTTEPPELAAQR
-136 RNLTRQRDAL
+136 RSITKQRDGL
-146 ASSIAQAKAS
+146 AASVAQAKTS
-156 AVRAGQ
+156 AVRAQQ
-162 LATDIEKQRTAQRTE
+162 LATDIDQQRVAQRTE
-177 ELGQKVDSPLSPSL
+177 ELGQKVASPLSPAL
-191 WRKVAKQLPVDIAR
+191 WSKVAERLPIDIAR
-205 VTPLAAQGRD
+205 VAPLAEQGRD
-215 ALVDALNKEGW
+215 TFVAGIRANGW
-226 WTPLLGLLAAL
+226 GTPLLGLVAAL

-244 LWLRA
+244 LWLRR
-249 LGRRFAASDRAPDG
+249 LGRRFAASERAPDG

-286 VVFIASLNA
+286 VVLMAALDA
-295 IGGIAPRLQN
+295 IDAIAPRLQV
-305 VADGVVQA
+305 VADGLETA
-313 TFVAAFIAALS
+313 TFRAAFIAALS
-324 ACLLVPT
+324 ACMLVPK

-354 AAALAWFS
+354 AAALAWLS
-362 TVLVAIDQATRT
+362 TVLVALDQATRT

-383 GVIALTYLGLIM
+383 GLIALTYLGLIM
-395 AMLVTLSR
+395 AMLVTLAR
-403 LHRRQNA
+403 LHRRQTA

-419 ADGVGAAVPV
+419 ADGVGAATPV

-437 ARVAGNLAVTAAI
+437 ARVAGNIAVAAAI
-450 IASLLGYVNFAK
+450 IATLLGYLNFAK
-462 FVNEQLIGGAIVVLA
+462 FVNQQLIGGSIVVLA
-477 AMLLFKFVDDFST
+477 ATLLFKFVDDLST
-490 WLLNADSKVGQTI
+490 WMLNADSKVGQTI

-523 MLRTLVVLIAL
+523 VLRTFVVLIAL

-539 PFGNV
+539 PFGNIGSV
-544 GTIVERIAALANG
+544 VERVASLANG
-557 ITINKDLTLQP
+557 IPITKDLTLQP
-568 GRIATGVLVLLVGV
+568 GRIAIALLVMLV
-582 GLTQLMQRWLTD
+582 GLAVTRLLQRWLTD

-629 MGLDMK
+629 MGLNLK
-635 NLALLASALS
+635 NLALLVSALS

-696 QVGDKSTLIVPNS
+696 QVSDKSTLIVPNS

-737 TDVAGLKQALLD
+737 TDVGNLRQALLD
-749 AYGAHQ
+749 AYTAHTN
-755 AVLAQPAPS
+755 VLKQPAPT
-764 VFIDSIAGGQI
+764 VYIDSIAGGQI
-775 TFNSF
+775 TINSF

-789 YGTRSD
+789 YATRSD

-801 QILAERGIP
+801 QILAERNIP

-817 HLVRDTPPE
+817 HITRDPQE

>member
-1 VPYSRAQAR
+1 MAGVSSFLRSIRA
-10 WSARTGVAGLLSF
+10 
-23 FRTILGRGPSLALLL
+23 RGPWLALLL
-38 CGALL
+38 CSVFLL
-43 LAAPVQ
+43 SAPVL
-49 AQDDDP
+49 AQDEDP

-60 LAQFDA
+60 LADIDS
-66 SLKEVDRKRDAAE
+66 SLKEIDRKRGDAE
-79 ATETLAMLSETA
+79 AIETLAMLSENA
-91 SQVRRD
+91 SQARRD

-109 DQLTEQL
+109 DRLNEQL

-121 APEGTTEPPELATQR
+121 PAEGATEPPELAAQR
-136 RNLTRQRDAL
+136 RTLNKQRDGL
-146 ASSIAQAKAS
+146 AASVAQAKAS
-156 AVRAGQ
+156 AVRAQQ
-162 LATDIEKQRTAQRTE
+162 LATDIDQQRAAQRTE
-177 ELGQKVDSPLSPSL
+177 ELGKKVASPLSPAL
-191 WRKVAKQLPVDIAR
+191 WSKVAERLPIDIAR
-205 VTPLAAQGRD
+205 VAPLAEQGRD
-215 ALVDALNKEGW
+215 AFVAGIRANGW
-226 WTPLLGLLAAL
+226 GTPLLGLVAAL

-244 LWLRA
+244 LWLRR
-249 LGRRFAASDRAPDG
+249 LGRQFAASDRAPDG

-295 IGGIAPRLQN
+295 IGAIAPRLQN
-305 VADGVVQA
+305 VADGVQQA
-313 TFVAAFIAALS
+313 TFAAAFIAALS
-324 ACLLVPT
+324 ACLLVPS

-354 AAALAWFS
+354 AAALAWLS

-395 AMLVTLSR
+395 AMLVTLAR
-403 LHRRQNA
+403 LHRRQTA

-419 ADGVGAAVPV
+419 AEGVGASTPV

-437 ARVAGNLAVTAAI
+437 ARVAGNIAVVAAI
-450 IASLLGYVNFAK
+450 VATLLGYVNFAK
-462 FVNEQLIGGAIVVLA
+462 FVNQQLIGGSIVVLA
-477 AMLLFKFVDDFST
+477 ATLLFKFVDDLST
-490 WLLNADSKVGQTI
+490 WMLNADSKVGQTI

-523 MLRTLVVLIAL
+523 MLRSLVVLVAL

-544 GTIVERIAALANG
+544 GTIVERIASLSNG
-557 ITINKDLTLQP
+557 IEINKDLTLQP
-568 GRIATGVLVLLVGV
+568 GRIVTGVLVLLVGM
-582 GLTQLMQRWLTD
+582 GLTQLLQRWLTD

-629 MGLDMK
+629 MGLNLK
-635 NLALLASALS
+635 NLALLVSALS

-696 QVGDKSTLIVPNS
+696 QVGDRSTLIVPNS

-723 NQGRIQIQFAVPTS
+723 NQGRIQIQFAVPPS
-737 TDVAGLKQALLD
+737 TDVGNLRQALLD
-749 AYGAHQ
+749 AYTAHTN
-755 AVLAQPAPS
+755 VLKQPAPT
-764 VFIDSIAGGQI
+764 VYIDSIAGGQI
-775 TFNSF
+775 TMNSF

-789 YGTRSD
+789 YATRSD

-801 QILAERGIP
+801 QILAERNIP

-817 HLVRDTPPE
+817 HITRDPQE

>member
-1 VPYSRAQAR
+1 M
-10 WSARTGVAGLLSF
+10 
-23 FRTILGRGPSLALLL
+23 ALLL

-43 LAAPVQ
+43 LAAPVL

-66 SLKEVDRKRDAAE
+66 SLKEVERKRDAAE

-97 AEALE
+97 AEALD

-109 DQLTEQL
+109 DQLNEQL
-116 AQLGT
+116 TQLGP
-121 APEGTTEPPELATQR
+121 APDGTTELPELATQR

-156 AVRAGQ
+156 GVRAGQ
-162 LATDIEKQRTAQRTE
+162 LASDIDKQRNAQRTE
-177 ELGQKVDSPLSPSL
+177 ELGQKVDSPLSPAL

-215 ALVDALNKEGW
+215 ALAAALRKEGW
-226 WTPLLGLLAAL
+226 STPLLGLLAAL
-237 VMMFPLR
+237 IMMFPLR

-249 LGRRFAASDRAPDG
+249 LGRRFAASERAPDG

-272 WLLLVGTLLPGYAV
+272 WLLLVGTLLPGYAM

-295 IGGIAPRLQN
+295 IGGIAPRLQT
-305 VADGVVQA
+305 VAEGVQQA
-313 TFVAAFIAALS
+313 TFAAAFIAALS

-354 AAALAWFS
+354 AAALAWLS
-362 TVLVAIDQATRT
+362 TVLVAIDRATRT

-395 AMLVTLSR
+395 AMLVTLAR
-403 LHRRQNA
+403 LHRRQTA

-419 ADGVGAAVPV
+419 ADGMGAAVPV

-437 ARVAGNLAVTAAI
+437 ARVAGNIAVTAAI
-450 IASLLGYVNFAK
+450 IATLLGYVNFAK
-462 FVNEQLIGGAIVVLA
+462 FVNQQLIGGSIVVLA
-477 AMLLFKFVDDFST
+477 AMLLFKFVDDLCT
-490 WLLNADSKVGQTI
+490 WLLNADSRVGQTI

-523 MLRTLVVLIAL
+523 VLRTFVVLIAL
-534 LALAA
+534 LALLA
-539 PFGNV
+539 PFGNIGSV
-544 GTIVERIAALANG
+544 VERVGSLASGIAIGN
-557 ITINKDLTLQP
+557 ITLKP
-568 GRIATGVLVLLVGV
+568 ARIAIALLVVMV
-582 GLTQLMQRWLTD
+582 GLAVVQLLQRWLTD

-608 SISTIA
+608 SISMITR
-614 GYVGIILVGLWALTA
+614 YVGIILVGLWALTA

-737 TDVAGLKQALLD
+737 TDVAGLRQALLD
-749 AYGAHQ
+749 AYAAHQ
-755 AVLAQPAPS
+755 AVLKQPAPS

-801 QILAERGIP
+801 QILAEREIP

>member
-1 VPYSRAQAR
+1 MLCS
-10 WSARTGVAGLLSF
+10 
-23 FRTILGRGPSLALLL
+23 ALLL
-38 CGALL
+38 S
-43 LAAPVQ
+43 APVL
-49 AQDDDP
+49 AQDEDL

-60 LAQFDA
+60 LAQIE
-66 SLKEVDRKRDAAE
+66 STLKEIDRKRGDASAI
-79 ATETLAMLSETA
+79 ETLAMLSESA
-91 SQVRRD
+91 SQARRD

-102 KSLQPQL
+102 KELQPQL
-109 DQLTEQL
+109 VRLDEQL

-121 APEGTTEPPELATQR
+121 PAEGTTEPPELAAQR
-136 RNLTRQRDAL
+136 RSITKQRDGL
-146 ASSIAQAKAS
+146 AASVAQAKTS
-156 AVRAGQ
+156 AVRAQQ
-162 LATDIEKQRTAQRTE
+162 LATDIDQQRVAQRTE
-177 ELGQKVDSPLSPSL
+177 ELGQKVASPLSPAL
-191 WRKVAKQLPVDIAR
+191 WSKVAERLPIDIAR
-205 VTPLAAQGRD
+205 VAPLAEQGRD
-215 ALVDALNKEGW
+215 TFVAGIRANGW
-226 WTPLLGLLAAL
+226 GTPLLGLVAAL

-244 LWLRA
+244 LWLRR
-249 LGRRFAASDRAPDG
+249 LGRRFAASERAPDG

-286 VVFIASLNA
+286 VVLMAALDA
-295 IGGIAPRLQN
+295 IDAIAPRLQV
-305 VADGVVQA
+305 VADGLETA
-313 TFVAAFIAALS
+313 TFRAAFIAALS
-324 ACLLVPT
+324 ACMLVPK

-354 AAALAWFS
+354 AAALAWLS
-362 TVLVAIDQATRT
+362 TVLVALDQATRT

-383 GVIALTYLGLIM
+383 GLIALTYLGLIM
-395 AMLVTLSR
+395 AMLVTLAR
-403 LHRRQNA
+403 LHRRQTA

-419 ADGVGAAVPV
+419 ADGVGAATPV

-437 ARVAGNLAVTAAI
+437 ARVAGNIAVAAAI
-450 IASLLGYVNFAK
+450 IATLLGYLNFAK
-462 FVNEQLIGGAIVVLA
+462 FVNQQLIGGSIVVLA
-477 AMLLFKFVDDFST
+477 ATLLFKFVDDLST
-490 WLLNADSKVGQTI
+490 WMLNADSKVGQTI

-523 MLRTLVVLIAL
+523 VLRTFVVLIAL

-539 PFGNV
+539 PFGNIGSV
-544 GTIVERIAALANG
+544 VERVASLANG
-557 ITINKDLTLQP
+557 IPITKDLTLQP
-568 GRIATGVLVLLVGV
+568 GRIAIALLVMLV
-582 GLTQLMQRWLTD
+582 GLAVTRLLQRWLTD

-629 MGLDMK
+629 MGLNLK
-635 NLALLASALS
+635 NLALLVSALS

-696 QVGDKSTLIVPNS
+696 QVSDKSTLIVPNS

-737 TDVAGLKQALLD
+737 TDVGNLRQALLD
-749 AYGAHQ
+749 AYTAHTN
-755 AVLAQPAPS
+755 VLKQPAPT
-764 VFIDSIAGGQI
+764 VYIDSIAGGQI
-775 TFNSF
+775 TINSF

-789 YGTRSD
+789 YATRSD

-801 QILAERGIP
+801 QILAERNIP

-817 HLVRDTPPE
+817 HITRDPQE

>member
-1 VPYSRAQAR
+1 MSSFLRSIRA
-10 WSARTGVAGLLSF
+10 
-23 FRTILGRGPSLALLL
+23 RGPWLALLL
-38 CGALL
+38 CTAFLL
-43 LAAPVQ
+43 SAPVL
-49 AQDDDP
+49 AQDEDP

-60 LAQFDA
+60 LADID
-66 SLKEVDRKRDAAE
+66 SRLKEVERKRGDAE
-79 ATETLAMLSETA
+79 AIETLAMLSENA
-91 SQVRRD
+91 SQARRD

-102 KSLQPQL
+102 KALRPQL
-109 DQLTEQL
+109 DRISEQL

-121 APEGTTEPPELATQR
+121 PAEGTTEPPELAAQR
-136 RNLTRQRDAL
+136 RTITKQRDGL
-146 ASSIAQAKAS
+146 AASVAQAKTS
-156 AVRAGQ
+156 AVRAQQ
-162 LATDIEKQRTAQRTE
+162 LATDIDQQRAAQRTE
-177 ELGQKVDSPLSPSL
+177 ELGQKVASPLSPAL
-191 WRKVAKQLPVDIAR
+191 WSKVAERLPIDIAR
-205 VTPLAAQGRD
+205 VAPLAKQGRD
-215 ALVDALNKEGW
+215 TLSAAVRANGW
-226 WTPLLGLLAAL
+226 GTPLLGLAAAL

-244 LWLRA
+244 LWLRR
-249 LGRRFAASDRAPDG
+249 LGRRFAASERAPDG

-295 IGGIAPRLQN
+295 IGAIAPRLQN
-305 VADGVVQA
+305 VADGVEQA
-313 TFVAAFIAALS
+313 TFAAAFIAALS
-324 ACLLVPT
+324 ACLLVPK

-354 AAALAWFS
+354 AAALAWLS

-395 AMLVTLSR
+395 AMLVTLAR
-403 LHRRQNA
+403 LHRRQTA

-419 ADGVGAAVPV
+419 ADGLTVSTPV

-437 ARVAGNLAVTAAI
+437 ARVAGNIAVVAAI
-450 IASLLGYVNFAK
+450 IATLLGYVNFAK
-462 FVNEQLIGGAIVVLA
+462 FVNQQLIGGSIVVLA
-477 AMLLFKFVDDFST
+477 ATLLFKFVDDLST
-490 WLLNADSKVGQTI
+490 WMLNADSKVGQTI

-523 MLRTLVVLIAL
+523 MLRTLVVLVAL

-544 GTIVERIAALANG
+544 GTIVERIASLSNG
-557 ITINKDLTLQP
+557 IEINKDLTLQP
-568 GRIATGVLVLLVGV
+568 GRIVTGVLVLLVGM
-582 GLTQLMQRWLTD
+582 GLTQLLQRWLTD

-629 MGLDMK
+629 MGLNLK
-635 NLALLASALS
+635 NLALLVSALS

-696 QVGDKSTLIVPNS
+696 QVGDRSTLIVPNS

-723 NQGRIQIQFAVPTS
+723 NQGRIQIQFAVPPS
-737 TDVAGLKQALLD
+737 TDVGNLRQALLD
-749 AYGAHQ
+749 AYTAHTS
-755 AVLAQPAPS
+755 VLKQPAPT
-764 VFIDSIAGGQI
+764 VYIDSIAGGQI
-775 TFNSF
+775 TINSF

-789 YGTRSD
+789 YATRSD

-801 QILAERGIP
+801 QILAERNIP

-817 HLVRDTPPE
+817 HITRDPQE

>member
-1 VPYSRAQAR
+1 VSSFLRSIRA
-10 WSARTGVAGLLSF
+10 
-23 FRTILGRGPSLALLL
+23 RGPWLALLL
-38 CGALL
+38 CSVFLL
-43 LAAPVQ
+43 SAPVL
-49 AQDDDP
+49 AQDEDP

-60 LAQFDA
+60 LADIDS
-66 SLKEVDRKRDAAE
+66 SLKEIDRKRGDAE
-79 ATETLAMLSETA
+79 AIETLAMLSENA
-91 SQVRRD
+91 SQARRD

-109 DQLTEQL
+109 DRLNEQL

-121 APEGTTEPPELATQR
+121 PAEGATEPPELAAQR
-136 RNLTRQRDAL
+136 RTLNKQRDGL
-146 ASSIAQAKAS
+146 AASVAQAKAS
-156 AVRAGQ
+156 AVRAQQ
-162 LATDIEKQRTAQRTE
+162 LATDIDQQRAAQRTE
-177 ELGQKVDSPLSPSL
+177 ELGKKVASPLSPAL
-191 WRKVAKQLPVDIAR
+191 WSKVAERLPIDIAR
-205 VTPLAAQGRD
+205 VAPLAEQGRD
-215 ALVDALNKEGW
+215 AFVAGIRANGW
-226 WTPLLGLLAAL
+226 GTPLLGLVAAL

-244 LWLRA
+244 LWLRR
-249 LGRRFAASDRAPDG
+249 LGRQFAASDRAPDG

-295 IGGIAPRLQN
+295 IGAIAPRLQN
-305 VADGVVQA
+305 VADGVQQA
-313 TFVAAFIAALS
+313 TFAAAFIAALS
-324 ACLLVPT
+324 ACLLVPS

-354 AAALAWFS
+354 AAALAWLS

-395 AMLVTLSR
+395 AMLVTLAR
-403 LHRRQNA
+403 LHRRQTA

-419 ADGVGAAVPV
+419 AEGVGASTPV

-437 ARVAGNLAVTAAI
+437 ARVAGNIAVVAAI
-450 IASLLGYVNFAK
+450 VATLLGYVNFAK
-462 FVNEQLIGGAIVVLA
+462 FVNQQLIGGSIVVLA
-477 AMLLFKFVDDFST
+477 ATLLFKFVDDLST
-490 WLLNADSKVGQTI
+490 WMLNADSKVGQTI

-523 MLRTLVVLIAL
+523 MLRSLVVLVAL

-544 GTIVERIAALANG
+544 GTIVERIASLSNG
-557 ITINKDLTLQP
+557 IEINKDLTLQP
-568 GRIATGVLVLLVGV
+568 GRIVTGVLVLLVGM
-582 GLTQLMQRWLTD
+582 GLTQLLQRWLTD

-629 MGLDMK
+629 MGLNLK
-635 NLALLASALS
+635 NLALLVSALS

-696 QVGDKSTLIVPNS
+696 QVGDRSTLIVPNS

-723 NQGRIQIQFAVPTS
+723 NQGRIQIQFAVPPS
-737 TDVAGLKQALLD
+737 TDVGNLRQALLD
-749 AYGAHQ
+749 AYTAHTN
-755 AVLAQPAPS
+755 VLKQPAPT
-764 VFIDSIAGGQI
+764 VYIDSIAGGQI
-775 TFNSF
+775 TMNSF

-789 YGTRSD
+789 YATRSD

-801 QILAERGIP
+801 QILAERNIP

-817 HLVRDTPPE
+817 HITRDPQE

>member
-1 VPYSRAQAR
+1 MAGVSSFLRSIRA
-10 WSARTGVAGLLSF
+10 
-23 FRTILGRGPSLALLL
+23 RGPWLALLL
-38 CGALL
+38 CSVFLL
-43 LAAPVQ
+43 SAPVL
-49 AQDDDP
+49 AQDEDP

-60 LAQFDA
+60 LADIDS
-66 SLKEVDRKRDAAE
+66 SLKEIDRKRGDAE
-79 ATETLAMLSETA
+79 AIETLAMLSENA
-91 SQVRRD
+91 SQARRD

-109 DQLTEQL
+109 DRLDEQL

-121 APEGTTEPPELATQR
+121 PAEGAIEPPELAAQR
-136 RNLTRQRDAL
+136 RTLNKQRDGL
-146 ASSIAQAKAS
+146 AASVAQAKAS
-156 AVRAGQ
+156 AVRAQQ
-162 LATDIEKQRTAQRTE
+162 LATDIDQQRAAQRTE
-177 ELGQKVDSPLSPSL
+177 ELGKKVASPLSPAL
-191 WRKVAKQLPVDIAR
+191 WSKVAERLPIDIAR
-205 VTPLAAQGRD
+205 VAPLAEQGRD
-215 ALVDALNKEGW
+215 AFVAGIRANGW
-226 WTPLLGLLAAL
+226 GTPLLGLVAAL

-244 LWLRA
+244 LWLRR
-249 LGRRFAASDRAPDG
+249 LGRQFAASDRAPDG

-295 IGGIAPRLQN
+295 IGAIAPRLQN
-305 VADGVVQA
+305 VADGVQQA
-313 TFVAAFIAALS
+313 TFAAAFIAALS
-324 ACLLVPT
+324 ACLLVPS

-354 AAALAWFS
+354 AAALAWLS
-362 TVLVAIDQATRT
+362 TVLVAIDRATRT

-395 AMLVTLSR
+395 AMLVTLAR
-403 LHRRQNA
+403 LHRRQTA

-419 ADGVGAAVPV
+419 ADGQGPSTPV

-437 ARVAGNLAVTAAI
+437 ARVAGNIAVVAAI
-450 IASLLGYVNFAK
+450 VATLLGYVNFAK
-462 FVNEQLIGGAIVVLA
+462 FVNQQLIGGSIVVLA
-477 AMLLFKFVDDFST
+477 ATLLFKFVDDLST
-490 WLLNADSKVGQTI
+490 WMLNADSKVGQTI

-523 MLRTLVVLIAL
+523 MLRSLVVLVAL

-544 GTIVERIAALANG
+544 GTIVERIASLSNG
-557 ITINKDLTLQP
+557 IEINKDLTLQP
-568 GRIATGVLVLLVGV
+568 GRIVTGVLVLLVGM
-582 GLTQLMQRWLTD
+582 GLTQLLQRWLTD

-629 MGLDMK
+629 MGLNLK
-635 NLALLASALS
+635 NLALLVSALS

-696 QVGDKSTLIVPNS
+696 QVGDRSTLIVPNS

-723 NQGRIQIQFAVPTS
+723 NQGRIQIQFAVPPS
-737 TDVAGLKQALLD
+737 TDVGNLRQALLD
-749 AYGAHQ
+749 AYTAHTN
-755 AVLAQPAPS
+755 VLKQPAPT
-764 VFIDSIAGGQI
+764 VYIDSIAGGQI
-775 TFNSF
+775 TMNSF

-789 YGTRSD
+789 YATRSD

-801 QILAERGIP
+801 QILAERNIP

-817 HLVRDTPPE
+817 HITRDPQE

>member
-1 VPYSRAQAR
+1 MAGVSSFLRSIRA
-10 WSARTGVAGLLSF
+10 
-23 FRTILGRGPSLALLL
+23 RGPWLALLL
-38 CGALL
+38 CTAFLL
-43 LAAPVQ
+43 SAPVL
-49 AQDDDP
+49 AQDEDP

-60 LAQFDA
+60 LADID
-66 SLKEVDRKRDAAE
+66 SRLKEVERKRGDAE
-79 ATETLAMLSETA
+79 AIETLAMLSENA
-91 SQVRRD
+91 SQARRD

-102 KSLQPQL
+102 KALQPQL
-109 DQLTEQL
+109 VRLDEQL

-121 APEGTTEPPELATQR
+121 PAEGTAEPPELAAQR
-136 RNLTRQRDAL
+136 RTITKQRDGL
-146 ASSIAQAKAS
+146 AASVAQAKTS
-156 AVRAGQ
+156 AVRAQQ
-162 LATDIEKQRTAQRTE
+162 LATDIDQQRAAQRTE
-177 ELGQKVDSPLSPSL
+177 ELGQKVASPLSPAL
-191 WRKVAKQLPVDIAR
+191 WSKVAERLPIDIAR
-205 VTPLAAQGRD
+205 VAPLAKQGRD
-215 ALVDALNKEGW
+215 TLIAAVRANGW
-226 WTPLLGLLAAL
+226 GTPLLGLAAAL

-244 LWLRA
+244 LWLRR
-249 LGRRFAASDRAPDG
+249 LGRRFAASERAPDG

-295 IGGIAPRLQN
+295 IGAIAPRLQN
-305 VADGVVQA
+305 VADGVEQA
-313 TFVAAFIAALS
+313 TFAAAFIAALS
-324 ACLLVPT
+324 ACLLVPK

-354 AAALAWFS
+354 AAALAWLS

-395 AMLVTLSR
+395 AMLVTLAR
-403 LHRRQNA
+403 LHRRQTA

-419 ADGVGAAVPV
+419 ADGLTVSTPV

-437 ARVAGNLAVTAAI
+437 ARVAGNIAVVAAI
-450 IASLLGYVNFAK
+450 IATLLGYVNFAK
-462 FVNEQLIGGAIVVLA
+462 FVNQQLIGGSIVVLA
-477 AMLLFKFVDDFST
+477 ATLLFKFVDDLST
-490 WLLNADSKVGQTI
+490 WMLNADSKVGQTI

-523 MLRTLVVLIAL
+523 MLRTLVVLVAL

-544 GTIVERIAALANG
+544 GTIVERIASLSNG
-557 ITINKDLTLQP
+557 IEINKDLTLQP
-568 GRIATGVLVLLVGV
+568 GRIVTGVLVLLVGM
-582 GLTQLMQRWLTD
+582 GLTQLLQRWLTD

-629 MGLDMK
+629 MGLNLK
-635 NLALLASALS
+635 NLALLVSALS

-696 QVGDKSTLIVPNS
+696 QVGDRSTLIVPNS

-723 NQGRIQIQFAVPTS
+723 NQGRIQIQFAVPPS
-737 TDVAGLKQALLD
+737 TDVGNLRQALLD
-749 AYGAHQ
+749 AYTAHTN
-755 AVLAQPAPS
+755 VLKQPAPT
-764 VFIDSIAGGQI
+764 VYIDSIAGGQI
-775 TFNSF
+775 TINSF

-789 YGTRSD
+789 YATRSD

-801 QILAERGIP
+801 QILAERNIP

-817 HLVRDTPPE
+817 HITRDPQE